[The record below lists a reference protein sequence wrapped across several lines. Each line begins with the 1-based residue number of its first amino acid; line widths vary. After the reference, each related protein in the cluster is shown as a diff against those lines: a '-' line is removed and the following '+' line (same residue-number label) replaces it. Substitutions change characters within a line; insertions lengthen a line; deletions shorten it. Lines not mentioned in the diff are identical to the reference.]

1 MTPEDLAKMLSEM
14 YAKGSKSREKV
25 TMVQLYGV
33 KYAGEIE
40 QCGVSPATIASMA
53 QIPPSY
59 GIDINSGK
67 KLSKYVR
74 VI

>member
-14 YAKGSKSREKV
+14 YAKGSKSREKYPWSNCSV
-25 TMVQLYGV
+25 LSMQEKLSSVVFHLQLLPV
-33 KYAGEIE
+33 
-40 QCGVSPATIASMA
+40 MA